1 VSDPPAIEFRSV
13 TKRFGKRTAVDGLS
27 LSVAPGEICGLLGP
41 NGAGKTTAL
50 RMLLGLVRPS
60 AGATLVFGRPLRAF
74 EQPARV
80 VGAVMENAP
89 LHPGRSA
96 RDHLSALAPLA
107 GADRARVDE
116 VLEFVGMADAAR
128 RKARTYSLGMR
139 QRVALAAAL
148 LGRPRVLVLDEP
160 ANGLDP
166 AGIRWLRDTV
176 ARLAHEEGCAVLLS
190 SHVLAEVERAA
201 DSVAVVDRGRLV
213 AAGPTRELVGA
224 RQRVRFAGPDAARL
238 AEALAAN
245 GAPPHPDGAG
255 SDGPAFVVEGVAAV
269 EVGRAAAAIG
279 AVLAELREERDS
291 LEEVFLRLTG
301 GDGDV
306 AAATGADG
314 GSGAPARA
322 DSDDRTTREQRRLS
336 A

>member
-1 VSDPPAIEFRSV
+1 MSDPPAIELRSL

-27 LSVAPGEICGLLGP
+27 LTVAPGEICGLLGP

-60 AGATLVFGRPLRAF
+60 AGAALVLGRPLHAF
-74 EQPARV
+74 EQSARI

-96 RDHLSALAPLA
+96 RDHLRALAPLA

-116 VLEFVGMADAAR
+116 LLEFVDMADAAGR
-128 RKARTYSLGMR
+128 RARTYSLGMR

-176 ARLAHEEGCAVLLS
+176 VRLAREEGCAVLLS

-201 DSVAVVDRGRLV
+201 DSVAVLDRGRLV
-213 AAGPTRELVGA
+213 AAGTTRALVGA
-224 RQRVRFAGPDAARL
+224 RQRVRFAGPDAVRL
-238 AEALAAN
+238 AEALATN
-245 GAPPHPDGAG
+245 GARPQPLPDGK
-255 SDGPAFVVEGVAAV
+255 DGPAFLVDGLAAV
-269 EVGRAAAAIG
+269 EVGHAAAAIG
-279 AVLAELREERDS
+279 AVLAELQEERDS
-291 LEEVFLRLTG
+291 LEEVFLRLTA
-301 GDGDV
+301 GDS
-306 AAATGADG
+306 AGADAASASRDG
-314 GSGAPARA
+314 RA
-322 DSDDRTTREQRRLS
+322 TSDSRRLS
-336 A
+336 V